1 MALRHII
8 EKVYLN
14 RTIVVAADS
23 FIEARP
29 VTRLLMHLDSEL
41 IASCNGLDVRYTRRP
56 QNRKLTVGRAD
67 TATRFRAHVA
77 SYILEHQV
85 SAVRKIWE

>member
-41 IASCNGLDVRYTRRP
+41 IASCKILNIRYAKRPRNG
-56 QNRKLTVGRAD
+56 
-67 TATRFRAHVA
+67 
-77 SYILEHQV
+77 
-85 SAVRKIWE
+85 